1 MKDSWI
7 REEFEMNM
15 IFLGLPG
22 AGKGTQAKKVSSKY
36 NIPHIATGDIF
47 RNAIKNETPLGKKAK
62 SFIDQ
67 GELVPDE
74 VTIGIVRNRLKEDDC
89 KDGFILDGFP
99 RTINQAEALKDI
111 MEELNTKLD
120 LALFIKVPEKELIK
134 RLSGRRVCE
143 DCGATYHVE
152 FNPPEKEG
160 ICDKCGGNLIQ
171 RSDDTE
177 ETVKNRIEV
186 NKEKTEKLIEFYD
199 NEGILQTIESS
210 GGIEEVF
217 KKVTSVI
224 EENR

>member
-177 ETVKNRIEV
+177 DTVKNRIEV

-217 KKVTSVI
+217 KKVTSVV